1 MFFCSPIFIFL
12 FLPMVLSIYHL
23 LKTQSLKNH
32 FLLMSSLAFYFWSET
47 FHISLLL
54 ALIILNYSAGILL
67 HQTKNSSSKKVMF
80 FFAIS
85 INLIIL
91 ALFKNSFWQSWLMPL
106 GLSFITFHSLS
117 YLTDIYRG
125 KIKAEYHLSHF
136 ALYITLFPHLI
147 AGPIIRYPD
156 IVSQLSERKMNR
168 DDWVFGIQRF
178 IIGLV
183 KKCLIADT
191 LSSLVDPIFKIPHTQ
206 LSMGLAWFGIVT
218 YSLQLYFDFSGY
230 SDMAIG
236 LCRLFGFK
244 INENFNYPYSAHS
257 IRDFWQRWHM
267 TLSQWFRD
275 YVYIPLGGNRV
286 SLLKNYINLIT
297 VFILCGLWHGS
308 RANFIIW
315 GLYHGLFLILERTAF
330 GKWLQSMPAVFQHTY
345 TFFIITLG
353 WVFFKSTS
361 LSEAFTFL
369 TILFNFNHLSFYFN
383 LNMNSLETMVFLT
396 AVLMST
402 PITLLIQSSNH
413 SLYLFSKLSLLL
425 LLFCICLMKVAAD
438 TYHPFIYF
446 RF

>member
-23 LKTQSLKNH
+23 LKTQSLKNY
-32 FLLMSSLAFYFWSET
+32 FLLMSSLVFYFWSET

-67 HQTKNSSSKKVMF
+67 HQAKNASSKKVLL
-80 FFAIS
+80 FFAVAM
-85 INLIIL
+85 NLIIL
-91 ALFKNSFWQSWLMPL
+91 ALFKNAFWQSWLMPL

-117 YLTDIYRG
+117 YLADIYSG
-125 KIKAEYHLSHF
+125 KIKAEYHFSYF
-136 ALYITLFPHLI
+136 ALYIALFPHLI

-156 IVSQLSERKMNR
+156 IATQLSERKMNQ
-168 DDWVFGIQRF
+168 DDWVFGIQCF

-191 LSSLVDPIFKIPHTQ
+191 LSLLVDPIFKIPHAQ
-206 LSMGLAWFGIVT
+206 LGMGLAWFGIVT

-286 SLLKNYINLIT
+286 SLRRNCFNLIA

-308 RANFIIW
+308 HATFIVW
-315 GLYHGLFLILERTAF
+315 GLYHGLFLILERHAF
-330 GKWLQSMPAVFQHTY
+330 GKWLRSIPRAFQHAY
-345 TFFIITLG
+345 TLFIVTIG
-353 WVFFKSTS
+353 WVFFRSSS
-361 LSEAFTFL
+361 LSDAFSFL
-369 TILFNFNHLSFYFN
+369 TILFNVCNHSFDID
-383 LNMNSLETMVFLT
+383 MNYLETVVFLT
-396 AVLMST
+396 AVLMSI
-402 PITLLIQSSNH
+402 PMTLLIQQRNH
-413 SLYLFSKLSLLL
+413 ILYLFSKLSLLI
-425 LLFCICLMKVAAD
+425 LFFFISLMKVAAD